1 MTKAILLVGLG
12 GGVGSIL
19 RYLTSVVATKY
30 FQSNFPLGTFAVNV
44 LGCLIIGI
52 LIGLFDK
59 QQLANPDL
67 RLLFITGFCGGFTTF
82 SAASVEAAQLVLG
95 QGSRTTRSQPSAVR
109 VLKGAGLAATMLLL
123 AVAAG
128 ALGLVL
134 G

>member
-59 QQLANPDL
+59 QQLSSSDI
-67 RLLFITGFCGGFTTF
+67 RLLFITGFCGSFTTF
-82 SAASVEAAQLVLG
+82 SAFAAENINLFHSGHSLTALLYIGASVFVSLFFVWLG
-95 QGSRTTRSQPSAVR
+95 MVVVR
-109 VLKGAGLAATMLLL
+109 
-123 AVAAG
+123 
-128 ALGLVL
+128 
-134 G
+134 

>member
-1 MTKAILLVGLG
+1 MTFLLVSVAGGIGCMLRFGLSALFEKHNPLGFPIATAAINILGAFLLGLLTAVAADIMRLSELKAILGVGL
-12 GGVGSIL
+12 L
-19 RYLTSVVATKY
+19 
-30 FQSNFPLGTFAVNV
+30 
-44 LGCLIIGI
+44 
-52 LIGLFDK
+52 
-59 QQLANPDL
+59 
-67 RLLFITGFCGGFTTF
+67 GGFTTF